1 MQTLTVS
8 IVNFNSG
15 NYIINCLD
23 SLEKIKDEVDLEI
36 YVADN
41 ASTDDSLK
49 KIKLKFPNC
58 HFISN
63 DKNLGFGKAHNL
75 VLKQAKTE
83 YILVLNPDTEIK
95 KGVLTYIINFLEE
108 NPDVGV
114 ASSKV
119 LLDNGQ
125 LDWASH
131 RGFPTPMA
139 AFLYYVLGNDSL
151 YHLTKNDL
159 NKTHEVDAISG
170 AFFLTRKPVLDKV
183 GYFDEDFFM
192 YGEDLDLCFRIKE
205 AGFKVMY
212 IPEVTIIH
220 HKGVSS
226 GLKDHSQKITTA
238 DLETK
243 KRSVNAFYKAMQIFY
258 KKHYS
263 KKNLFFINW
272 LVNFGIY
279 IKWWLA
285 KRKLT
290 V

>member
-15 NYIINCLD
+15 NYVLNCLD
-23 SLEKIKDEVDLEI
+23 SLEKLKDEVDLEI
-36 YVADN
+36 FIVDN
-41 ASTDDSLK
+41 ASTDDSFK

-63 DKNLGFGKAHNL
+63 SENLGFGKAHNL

-83 YILVLNPDTEIK
+83 YILILNPDTEIK
-95 KGVLTYIINFLEE
+95 KKVLSCIVDFLEE
-108 NPDVGV
+108 NPDVGA

-119 LLDNGQ
+119 LLDNGK

-131 RGFPTPMA
+131 RGFPTPLA

-151 YHLTKNDL
+151 YHLTKKDL
-159 NKTHEVDAISG
+159 TKTHQVDAISG
-170 AFFLTRKPVLDKV
+170 AFFLTRKSVLEKV
-183 GYFDEDFFM
+183 GFFDEDFFM
-192 YGEDLDLCFRIKE
+192 YGEDLDLCYRIKE
-205 AGFKVMY
+205 VGLKVMY
-212 IPEVTIIH
+212 FPEVSIIH
-220 HKGVSS
+220 HKGISS
-226 GLKDHSQKITTA
+226 GLKTHSQKTTTA

-243 KRSVNAFYKAMQIFY
+243 KRSVDAFYKAMQIFY

-263 KKNLFFINW
+263 KTNLFLINW
-272 LVNFGIY
+272 LVNSGIS

-285 KRKLT
+285 KRKLI

>member
-15 NYIINCLD
+15 NYIFNCLA
-23 SLEKIKDEVDLEI
+23 SLNHLKDGVNLDI
-36 YVADN
+36 YIVDN
-41 ASTDDSLK
+41 ASTDGSFN
-49 KIKLKFPNC
+49 KIKEKFPNY
-58 HFISN
+58 HFIENSE
-63 DKNLGFGKAHNL
+63 NLGFGKAHNL
-75 VLKQAKTE
+75 VLKQSKTE
-83 YILVLNPDTEIK
+83 YILILNPDTEIK
-95 KGVLTYIINFLEE
+95 EGALSYIINFLEE
-108 NPDVGV
+108 NPDVGA

-119 LLDNGQ
+119 LLDNGK

-131 RGFPTPMA
+131 RGFPTPLA

-151 YHLTKNDL
+151 YHLTKKDL
-159 NKTHEVDAISG
+159 TKTHEVDAISG
-170 AFFLTRKPVLDKV
+170 AFFLTRKSVLEKV
-183 GYFDEDFFM
+183 GFFDEDFFM
-192 YGEDLDLCFRIKE
+192 YGEDLDLCYRIKE
-205 AGFKVMY
+205 AGLKVVY
-212 IPEVTIIH
+212 IPEVSIIH
-220 HKGVSS
+220 HKGISS
-226 GLKDHSQKITTA
+226 GLKTHSQKTTTA

-243 KRSVNAFYKAMQIFY
+243 KRSVDAFYRAMQIFY

-263 KKNLFFINW
+263 KTNLFFINW